1 MKWSEAQLEV
11 WRVRDELARE
21 TPGMSP
27 EDLRK
32 YLAKARE
39 AFKAETGVELQVMDR
54 TRTPSPPARGQ

>member
-1 MKWSEAQLEV
+1 
-11 WRVRDELARE
+11 
-21 TPGMSP
+21 MSP